1 MNLNI
6 KNLLTMNLLHDA
18 KLLAA
23 KDEILNEITGV
34 NILEATDITNWGRSG
49 EVIIT
54 SFFALQNL
62 SDNDLDIFFEKLHNL
77 GISAI
82 IIKID
87 RLVHQIPDV
96 IIALCNKHLIPLL
109 QINKE
114 IKYESIILEI
124 LGPIINEKVNLLN
137 KYYEVHSELTILAL
151 KMPSMDEILSEFK
164 KMITCDVSLINLT
177 KNTEMSTNP
186 QLSNITLLSSTE
198 VATKDYMHFKYERKE
213 VIYNDTTPKIT
224 GKQIRVRIPHL
235 GYYNY
240 ELVIHEL
247 LNEIS
252 LSDFMVLENGV
263 KFLQMELLRKYVI
276 SQNLFQ
282 QKNNIISDLLNGRLY
297 ENKDI
302 DEVLESLN
310 LHCHPNYQITL
321 ISLHS
326 RDENKTLNANLIS
339 KTLRQIRIKMKSCF
353 KDIVFLE
360 KLDRIV
366 FISNFNDAQTGFTT
380 DAIEKIMHSLSEH
393 DLFNDFYY
401 YVSISSKAEKAD
413 IPKANREVLD
423 TQKVLRLFHNTN
435 KILSYEELGIY
446 KLFLDPNSLENLKSF
461 ISPKTTK
468 FRNEYPLL
476 FETLKTFLDTNQSY
490 NLTSEKL
497 FLHPKTVR
505 YRIEKI
511 KTILDIDLSNPE
523 ELLQIQIA
531 SRIFKLI
538 DGRKINE

>member
-1 MNLNI
+1 LNI
-6 KNLLTMNLLHDA
+6 KDLLKMNFLHGA

-62 SDNDLDIFFEKLHNL
+62 SDNELDIFFEKLHNL

-87 RLVHQIPDV
+87 RLVHKIPNV
-96 IIALCNKHLIPLL
+96 IIALCDKHLIPLL

-114 IKYESIILEI
+114 VKYESLILEI
-124 LGPIINEKVNLLN
+124 LGPIINEKANLLN
-137 KYYEVHSELTILAL
+137 KYYEVHSELTSLAL

-164 KMITCDVSLINLT
+164 KMLTCDVSLVNLT
-177 KNTEMSTNP
+177 KNTETSTNP
-186 QLSNITLLSSTE
+186 QLSNVTILSSTE
-198 VATKDYMHFKYERKE
+198 VATKDYMHFKYDRKE
-213 VIYNDTTPKIT
+213 VIYNDITPKIT

-247 LNEIS
+247 LNQIS
-252 LSDFMVLENGV
+252 LSDFMILENGV

-297 ENKDI
+297 EKKDI

-310 LHCHPNYQITL
+310 LHRYPNYQIAL
-321 ISLHS
+321 INLQQ
-326 RDENKTLNANLIS
+326 RDENKTLDTNLIS
-339 KTLRQIRIKMKSCF
+339 KTLRQIRIKIKSCF

-366 FISNFNDAQTGFTT
+366 FILNFDDTQTGFTT
-380 DAIEKIMHSLSEH
+380 DAIEKIMSLLSEH
-393 DLFNDFYY
+393 DLFKDIYY
-401 YVSISSKAEKAD
+401 YVSISSKVNKAN
-413 IPKANREVLD
+413 IPNANREVLD

-435 KILSYEELGIY
+435 KILPYEDLGIY
-446 KLFLDPNSLENLKSF
+446 KLFLDPNSLNNLKSF
-461 ISPKTTK
+461 IAPKTTK
-468 FRNEYPLL
+468 FRDEYPLL

-511 KTILDIDLSNPE
+511 KTILDIDFLNPE

-538 DGRKINE
+538 DGRKIND

>member
-6 KNLLTMNLLHDA
+6 KDLLKMNSLHGA

-62 SDNDLDIFFEKLHNL
+62 SDNELDIFFEKLRNL

-87 RLVHQIPDV
+87 RLVHQIPNV
-96 IIALCNKHLIPLL
+96 IIALCDKHLIPLL

-114 IKYESIILEI
+114 VKYESIILEI

-137 KYYEVHSELTILAL
+137 KYYEVHSELTSLAL

-164 KMITCDVSLINLT
+164 KMIACDISLVNLT
-177 KNTEMSTNP
+177 KNTETSTNP
-186 QLSNITLLSSTE
+186 QLSNVTILSSTE

-213 VIYNDTTPKIT
+213 VIYNDTTQKKT
-224 GKQIRVRIPHL
+224 GKQIHVRIPHL

-247 LNEIS
+247 LNQIS

-297 ENKDI
+297 EKKDI

-310 LHCHPNYQITL
+310 LHRYPNYQITL
-321 ISLHS
+321 INLQQ
-326 RDENKTLNANLIS
+326 RDENKTLDTNLIS
-339 KTLRQIRIKMKSCF
+339 KTLRQIRIKIKSCF

-366 FISNFNDAQTGFTT
+366 FILNFDDTKAGFTT
-380 DAIEKIMHSLSEH
+380 DAIEKIMNSLSEH
-393 DLFNDFYY
+393 SLFKDIYY
-401 YVSISSKAEKAD
+401 YVSISSKADKSD
-413 IPKANREVLD
+413 IPNANREVLD

-435 KILSYEELGIY
+435 KILPYEELGIY
-446 KLFLDPNSLENLKSF
+446 KLFLDPNSLNNLKSF
-461 ISPKTTK
+461 IPPKITK
-468 FRNEYPLL
+468 FRDEYPLL

-511 KTILDIDLSNPE
+511 KTILDIDFLNPE

-531 SRIFKLI
+531 SRLFKLI
-538 DGRKINE
+538 DGRKIND